1 MHDDRTFVRWRA
13 REVPGGLGQIRPERL
28 LAAAIRQNRVGRRE
42 DHASDITPEVAELQE
57 AYNIGTVDWA
67 IIDASG
73 MAEATLR
80 DCRTRI
86 DGLRTS
92 ELSNPE

>member
-1 MHDDRTFVRWRA
+1 MPSRLALGNAGRSDLCPLA

-28 LAAAIRQNRVGRRE
+28 LAAAIRQNRVERRQ
-42 DHASDITPEVAELQE
+42 DHASDVTPEVAELQE

-80 DCRTRI
+80 DC
-86 DGLRTS
+86 
-92 ELSNPE
+92 